1 MFQCWLFDL
10 MEVSI
15 EHTHPGMD
23 CYDEYTENIL
33 MILPDPHTGQW
44 FEL

>member
-10 MEVSI
+10 MEVSR
-15 EHTHPGMD
+15 EVRRFYTES
-23 CYDEYTENIL
+23 YDEYTENIL
-33 MILPDPHTGQW
+33 MILPDPHVGQW